1 MSRLSEGQAMQDC
14 KELDILSVTTTLASL
29 DDAKALAREILHQG
43 LAACVQV
50 DQGLTSLYHWKG
62 QLCEETEVR
71 LVIKSLPG
79 CEGALQALFAEHH
92 PYEVPQFLATTLRA
106 SEGYAAWARGE
117 TRPPA

>member
-1 MSRLSEGQAMQDC
+1 MGRLSEGRTMQDC
-14 KELDILSVTTTLASL
+14 KELDILSVTTTLGSL
-29 DDAKALAREILHQG
+29 DDAKVLAREILRQR
-43 LAACVQV
+43 LAACVQLE
-50 DQGLTSLYHWKG
+50 QGLTSLFHWKG

-106 SEGYAAWARGE
+106 SEGYAAWARSE
-117 TRPPA
+117 TRPTA